1 MQKDVL
7 KSPIYPLFFQ
17 YLFASLGGALISMA
31 YSLIDAIMIGQY
43 EGADGSASLATMM
56 PLWSIIFSLSYLFGI
71 GGAVRM
77 ANARGENNY
86 QKGDEYFTSS
96 FILLSA
102 TFILIWALFFPFKNQ
117 FLSLFGANEHIINF
131 LDKYSFW
138 IILSIPF
145 FMFGQ
150 LFSAFIRNDGR
161 PILASA
167 GVISGGIINI
177 VGDYLLIFHFHL
189 GVEGAGIATFL
200 GQLVNFLLMSSHFFS
215 KKRKFHFT
223 KPTFFL
229 SKTKEIIISGFP
241 TFIVDLAA
249 GIMTLLFNQQIM
261 HYYDEDVLA
270 IYGVICNVVMSIQAL
285 LYAVGQAIQPLVS
298 TNLGAKQMDRV
309 LKIRNMGYGFSL
321 LLGLIL
327 FIITMCIPKEITSL
341 FIKTDEHL
349 SAISP
354 FYMRLYFIQFLFMGF
369 TIFSSFYFQSLLQAK
384 KSILISLLRS
394 IIFSSILVFVLPMI
408 QKDAMFLTMPLSELL
423 SIFVII
429 GMIIFDKTSKTYQK
443 NQEQNS

>member
-1 MQKDVL
+1 
-7 KSPIYPLFFQ
+7 
-17 YLFASLGGALISMA
+17 
-31 YSLIDAIMIGQY
+31 
-43 EGADGSASLATMM
+43 
-56 PLWSIIFSLSYLFGI
+56 
-71 GGAVRM
+71 
-77 ANARGENNY
+77 
-86 QKGDEYFTSS
+86 
-96 FILLSA
+96 
-102 TFILIWALFFPFKNQ
+102 
-117 FLSLFGANEHIINF
+117 
-131 LDKYSFW
+131 
-138 IILSIPF
+138 
-145 FMFGQ
+145 MFGQ